1 MPFRNL
7 LASLFALACLLSTAA
22 LTQESPGREME
33 KERALWEQLRAVSP
47 GAVEPFKGATA
58 ALDKGDCQEAARL
71 YEEVVRAA
79 PDFTPALRRR
89 GFCLVQLGRG
99 KEGVALLEKAL
110 GLERTPENM
119 WSLAEALAYPGQGV
133 QASRQD
139 KLRAYA
145 LAVEADGAQQSP
157 DFSYPAL
164 VAQLSLELDKEDGF
178 RAAVR
183 KLNDRH
189 PGLLPTHYYTAIRA
203 AMDEDWAAAESEI
216 RKAEARGL
224 PAEEVQRFLDSGV
237 GTRAAVWR
245 YTYYVLYLAGAWGFG
260 LLLLFVL
267 GKIFSGAT
275 MRSIESADP
284 DELTGERHHSLR
296 KYYRALI
303 NFAGVYYYV
312 SLPVVICLVV
322 LVAGS
327 IIYAFVL
334 LGRIPIKLV
343 LLLAVG
349 ALITVFQMVRSL
361 FVKHEQED
369 PGRALREEEAP
380 GLWALAREVAGAA
393 GTRPVDEIRVTP
405 GTDLAVYERGT
416 LRERKQDRAARVLIV
431 GVGALNG
438 FSQNSF
444 RAVLAHE
451 YGHFLGRDTAGGD
464 VALRV
469 NNDMVNFAHAMARGG
484 QAVWWNVA
492 FLFLRVY
499 HFLFRRISHG
509 ATRLQEMLADRVA
522 VRNYGARAFEEG
534 LSHVVYRAVEFD
546 HLVSNEIGEA
556 VNKRRAVQNLYEL
569 PGARGSEIEKTVEED
584 FNKSLNRQTSEDD
597 THPSPVERFRLASR
611 VTSKGEPP
619 SAGEVWELFADRAAL
634 TREMSELIDTRVRE
648 AYGEAALA

>member
-47 GAVEPFKGATA
+47 GAVETFKGATA

-89 GFCLVQLGRG
+89 GFCLVQMGWG
-99 KEGVALLEKAL
+99 KECVALLEEAL

-164 VAQLSLELDKEDGF
+164 VAQLPLELDKEDGF

-224 PAEEVQRFLDSGV
+224 PAEEVQRFVDSGV

-245 YTYYVLYLAGAWGFG
+245 YTYYALYLAGAWGFG

-267 GKIFSGAT
+267 GKIFSAAT
-275 MRSIESADP
+275 M
-284 DELTGERHHSLR
+284 
-296 KYYRALI
+296 
-303 NFAGVYYYV
+303 
-312 SLPVVICLVV
+312 
-322 LVAGS
+322 
-327 IIYAFVL
+327 
-334 LGRIPIKLV
+334 
-343 LLLAVG
+343 
-349 ALITVFQMVRSL
+349 
-361 FVKHEQED
+361 
-369 PGRALREEEAP
+369 
-380 GLWALAREVAGAA
+380 
-393 GTRPVDEIRVTP
+393 
-405 GTDLAVYERGT
+405 
-416 LRERKQDRAARVLIV
+416 
-431 GVGALNG
+431 
-438 FSQNSF
+438 
-444 RAVLAHE
+444 
-451 YGHFLGRDTAGGD
+451 
-464 VALRV
+464 
-469 NNDMVNFAHAMARGG
+469 
-484 QAVWWNVA
+484 
-492 FLFLRVY
+492 
-499 HFLFRRISHG
+499 
-509 ATRLQEMLADRVA
+509 
-522 VRNYGARAFEEG
+522 
-534 LSHVVYRAVEFD
+534 
-546 HLVSNEIGEA
+546 
-556 VNKRRAVQNLYEL
+556 
-569 PGARGSEIEKTVEED
+569 
-584 FNKSLNRQTSEDD
+584 
-597 THPSPVERFRLASR
+597 
-611 VTSKGEPP
+611 
-619 SAGEVWELFADRAAL
+619 
-634 TREMSELIDTRVRE
+634 
-648 AYGEAALA
+648 